1 MNQSTFQRILN
12 EELAIA
18 RIARLR
24 EQKEKS
30 GQTLCRAVLK
40 NASSKKEQFKKFVS
54 KLEDNADVPLT
65 DEEIDARIKA
75 WAKRNSIKY

>member
-30 GQTLCRAVLK
+30 GQTLYKAVLK

-54 KLEDNADVPLT
+54 RLEDNTADPLT
-65 DEEIDARIKA
+65 VEEIDARIKS

>member
-30 GQTLCRAVLK
+30 GQILYRAVLK

-54 KLEDNADVPLT
+54 RLEDNTVDPLT
-65 DEEIDARIKA
+65 DEEIDARIKS

>member
-18 RIARLR
+18 RITRLR

-30 GQTLCRAVLK
+30 GQTLYKAVLK

-54 KLEDNADVPLT
+54 RLEDNTADPLT
-65 DEEIDARIKA
+65 DEEIDARIKS
-75 WAKRNSIKY
+75 WAKRNSVKY